1 MENIEISNKL
11 EFLAFLF
18 LRTLR
23 EKLNLAEKETLLM
36 KIDCNYY
43 KIMLKVEKSNEIQ
56 IKMLQILDAGS
67 VFFAMEPSR
76 FYNFTINFN
85 NFFNPQ
91 IKNSYKLENS
101 EIYFKKGG
109 KRRLLDLFEIRILN
123 KLKNNEKKW
132 QFVDIMENLLARIV
146 VFLDRKSLW
155 ALIRTN
161 QELYKRFFQRN
172 EFWEG
177 VYHCRF
183 KKTGFKTNLV
193 VWKEAFINK
202 MK

>member
-76 FYNFTINFN
+76 FYNFTINFYN
-85 NFFNPQ
+85 TTSIIFT
-91 IKNSYKLENS
+91 
-101 EIYFKKGG
+101 
-109 KRRLLDLFEIRILN
+109 R
-123 KLKNNEKKW
+123 
-132 QFVDIMENLLARIV
+132 
-146 VFLDRKSLW
+146 
-155 ALIRTN
+155 
-161 QELYKRFFQRN
+161 
-172 EFWEG
+172 
-177 VYHCRF
+177 
-183 KKTGFKTNLV
+183 
-193 VWKEAFINK
+193 
-202 MK
+202 